1 MRTHPEP
8 IFFLPSEAELSN
20 AWIPQLSPDATA
32 AAAAAAAQHEW
43 PPHHLQPPHSHG
55 NNQGQQMLNQLLQEI
70 SENGPSLQQQQAFQ
84 VRVVVATITQRETQL
99 PPLPASQEEE
109 EAEFQAETTVSKQSS
124 QTTTIIICQKIY
136 QSQNYLMISQ
146 KTPSSTTVI
155 FMVACSLCNI
165 PKETEVGT
173 LSSLLFG
180 MRFDIC
186 TW

>member
-1 MRTHPEP
+1 MATTRGSRCLISCYRRYLKTDRVCN
-8 IFFLPSEAELSN
+8 SN
-20 AWIPQLSPDATA
+20 KP
-32 AAAAAAAQHEW
+32 
-43 PPHHLQPPHSHG
+43 
-55 NNQGQQMLNQLLQEI
+55 
-70 SENGPSLQQQQAFQ
+70 FQ

-165 PKETEVGT
+165 PNRNRGIGYFDFNNMKEFLGFFLFFIFYFRLVRF
-173 LSSLLFG
+173 SSLLFG

-186 TW
+186 TWVKLL